1 MSKKNYVVTPLSSK
15 EQCSKARG
23 NFSSPQVNDSL
34 LQKEW
39 NRGNQDGGVVE
50 IEGGGGSKSNLLR
63 KMVFLHHHYQPRRR
77 NDLTASIETE
87 RYGFFRNCALAS
99 TFIASAYIHKMEK
112 QN

>member
-1 MSKKNYVVTPLSSK
+1 
-15 EQCSKARG
+15 
-23 NFSSPQVNDSL
+23 
-34 LQKEW
+34 
-39 NRGNQDGGVVE
+39 
-50 IEGGGGSKSNLLR
+50 
-63 KMVFLHHHYQPRRR
+63 MVFLHHHYQPRRR

>member
-50 IEGGGGSKSNLLR
+50 IEGGGAKAI
-63 KMVFLHHHYQPRRR
+63 F
-77 NDLTASIETE
+77 
-87 RYGFFRNCALAS
+87 
-99 TFIASAYIHKMEK
+99 
-112 QN
+112 

>member
-50 IEGGGGSKSNLLR
+50 IEGGGEQKQSSEEDGFPPPPLPTKKEKRPHS
-63 KMVFLHHHYQPRRR
+63 LHR
-77 NDLTASIETE
+77 D
-87 RYGFFRNCALAS
+87 
-99 TFIASAYIHKMEK
+99 
-112 QN
+112 